1 MRIRD
6 KRPEDQPAVERFL
19 ESRWGNTIVVGHG
32 TRYDAARLPGILT
45 TDNSEMSG
53 LLTYAVGHDGL
64 EVVSLDAVEKGRG
77 IGTAL
82 LDEAKRRAK
91 PTGRLWLITTNDN
104 LDAIRFYQRRDL
116 RIANVAPGAV
126 NEARRIKPTIPE
138 IGDYGI
144 PIRDEIT
151 LEIILS

>member
-19 ESRWGNTIVVGHG
+19 EIRWGSTIVVGHG

-45 TDNSEMSG
+45 TDKSGMSG
-53 LLTYAVGHDGL
+53 LLTYAINNDGL

-82 LDEAKRRAK
+82 LEEAKRRAT

-116 RIANVAPGAV
+116 RIVAVAPDAV
-126 NEARRIKPTIPE
+126 DEARRIKPTIPE

-151 LEIILS
+151 LQILLS

>member
-19 ESRWGNTIVVGHG
+19 ASRWGSTIVVAHG
-32 TRYDAARLPGILT
+32 TKYDAAHLPGILV
-45 TDNSEMSG
+45 TDKSQMSG
-53 LLTYAVGHDGL
+53 LLTYTVGNDGL
-64 EVVSLDAVEKGRG
+64 EVVSLDAVDHGRG

-82 LDEAKRRAK
+82 LDEAKRRAR

-104 LDAIRFYQRRDL
+104 LDAIRFYQRRDM
-116 RIANVAPGAV
+116 RITAVAPGAAD
-126 NEARRIKPTIPE
+126 EARRIKPSIPE

-151 LEIILS
+151 LEIILD